1 MKNLLEYLKDYKK
14 ECILAPLFKLLEA
27 SFELLVPLVMAR
39 IIDIGIG
46 NFDKV
51 YIYKMGIL
59 LILFVIIGLISAIT
73 AQYYSA
79 VLSVGFGTKLRNALF
94 KHILSFSHKEIDIL
108 GKDTLLT
115 RLTNDTNQLQ
125 TGVNIF
131 FRLILRSP
139 FIVLGALCMSFII
152 SPTMSFIFIFVI
164 ISLYYIVFFLMNKS
178 IKLYKLVQSKL
189 DRVLGISDNNLAGV
203 RIIRAFN
210 QGNNEKKEFLK
221 ASEELFLEQN
231 RVSKISA
238 IMNPLTYVIV
248 NMGVVLI
255 LYKGGFDISVGKLT
269 KGEVVAL
276 INYMSQILVE
286 LIKTANLLIIIS
298 KSSASAKRVNEI
310 FAVKNSLVDGN
321 LDYPI
326 NKKIGEEIL
335 RFENVSFKYPKSQ
348 NEAISNISF
357 SLKEG
362 EILGIIGGTGS
373 GKSTIVNLIP
383 RFYDVSSG
391 EVLLDNKDIREY
403 NISSLRKHIGL
414 VEQKARLFEGSI
426 KDNLSWGNL
435 KAVDEDFY
443 KAIDLVVAEDVLN
456 AKENGL
462 YSNVV
467 SAAKNFS
474 GGQKQRLSIARTL
487 IKKPKILILDD
498 SSSALDYVTDAKL
511 RKNIKEI
518 KNTTIIV
525 SQRVVSVKN
534 SDKILVLDEGK
545 VVGLGK
551 HEELVATCDVY
562 KEICLSQLSAKELDV
577 NEE

>member
-27 SFELLVPLVMAR
+27 SFELLVPLVMAK

-46 NFDKV
+46 NSDKV

-286 LIKTANLLIIIS
+286 LIKTANLLIITS

-403 NISSLRKHIGL
+403 NISSLRKNIGL

-562 KEICLSQLSAKELDV
+562 KEICLSQLSAKELGV

>member
-27 SFELLVPLVMAR
+27 SFELLVPLVMAK

-46 NFDKV
+46 NSDKV

-125 TGVNIF
+125 SGVNIF

-255 LYKGGFDISVGKLT
+255 LYKGGFDISVGTLT

-383 RFYDVSSG
+383 RFYDVSRG

-403 NISSLRKHIGL
+403 NISSLRKNIGL

-562 KEICLSQLSAKELDV
+562 KEICLSQLSAKELGV

>member
-27 SFELLVPLVMAR
+27 SFELLVPLVMAK

-46 NFDKV
+46 NSDKV

-248 NMGVVLI
+248 NVGVVLI

-373 GKSTIVNLIP
+373 GKSTMVNLIP

-403 NISSLRKHIGL
+403 NISSLRKNIGL

-562 KEICLSQLSAKELDV
+562 KEICLSQLSAKELGV

>member
-27 SFELLVPLVMAR
+27 SFELLVPLVMAK

-46 NFDKV
+46 NSDKF
-51 YIYKMGIL
+51 YIYKMGLL

-94 KHILSFSHKEIDIL
+94 KHILNFSHKEIDIL

-152 SPTMSFIFIFVI
+152 SPTMSFIFISVI

-403 NISSLRKHIGL
+403 NISSLRKNIGL

-426 KDNLSWGNL
+426 KNNLSWGNL

-562 KEICLSQLSAKELDV
+562 KEICLSQLSAKELGV

>member
-27 SFELLVPLVMAR
+27 SFELLVPLVMAK

-46 NFDKV
+46 NSDKV

-326 NKKIGEEIL
+326 NKKIGEEVL

-403 NISSLRKHIGL
+403 NISSLRKNIGL

-562 KEICLSQLSAKELDV
+562 KEICLSQLSAKELGV

>member
-27 SFELLVPLVMAR
+27 SFELLVPLVMAK

-46 NFDKV
+46 NSDKV

-139 FIVLGALCMSFII
+139 FIVLGSLCMSFII
-152 SPTMSFIFIFVI
+152 SPSMSFIFIFVI

-189 DRVLGISDNNLAGV
+189 DRVLGISDNNMAGV

-310 FAVKNSLVDGN
+310 FAVKNSLIDGN

-326 NKKIGEEIL
+326 NKKIGEEVL

-403 NISSLRKHIGL
+403 NISSLRKNIGL

-562 KEICLSQLSAKELDV
+562 KEICLSQLSAKELGV

>member
-189 DRVLGISDNNLAGV
+189 DKVLGISDNNLAGV

-210 QGNNEKKEFLK
+210 QGNNEKTEFLK
-221 ASEELFLEQN
+221 ASEALFLEQN

-403 NISSLRKHIGL
+403 NISSLRKNIGL

-562 KEICLSQLSAKELDV
+562 KEICLSQLSAKELGV

>member
-27 SFELLVPLVMAR
+27 SFELLVPLVMAK

-46 NFDKV
+46 NSDKV

-248 NMGVVLI
+248 NVGVVLI

-403 NISSLRKHIGL
+403 NISSLRKNIGL

-562 KEICLSQLSAKELDV
+562 KEICLSQLSAKELGV

>member
-27 SFELLVPLVMAR
+27 SFELLVPLVMAK

-46 NFDKV
+46 NSDKV

-125 TGVNIF
+125 SGVNIF

-403 NISSLRKHIGL
+403 NISSLRKNIGL

-562 KEICLSQLSAKELDV
+562 KEICLSQLSAKELGV

>member
-255 LYKGGFDISVGKLT
+255 FYKGGFDISVGTLT

-383 RFYDVSSG
+383 RFYDVSRG

-403 NISSLRKHIGL
+403 NISSLRKNIGL

-562 KEICLSQLSAKELDV
+562 KEICLSQLSAKELGV

>member
-27 SFELLVPLVMAR
+27 SFELLVPLVMAK

-46 NFDKV
+46 NSDKV

-125 TGVNIF
+125 SGVNIF

-255 LYKGGFDISVGKLT
+255 LYKGGFDISVGTLT

-286 LIKTANLLIIIS
+286 LIKTANLLIITS

-383 RFYDVSSG
+383 RFYDVSRG

-403 NISSLRKHIGL
+403 NISSLRKNIGL

-562 KEICLSQLSAKELDV
+562 KEICLSQLSAKELGV

>member
-27 SFELLVPLVMAR
+27 SFELLVPLVMAK

-46 NFDKV
+46 NSDKV
-51 YIYKMGIL
+51 YIYK
-59 LILFVIIGLISAIT
+59 IGLISAIT

-248 NMGVVLI
+248 NVGVVLI

-403 NISSLRKHIGL
+403 NISSLRKNIGL

-562 KEICLSQLSAKELDV
+562 KEICLSQLSAKELGV

>member
-255 LYKGGFDISVGKLT
+255 LYKGGFDISVGTLT

-383 RFYDVSSG
+383 RFYDVSRG

-403 NISSLRKHIGL
+403 NISSLRKNIGL

-562 KEICLSQLSAKELDV
+562 KEICLSQLSAKELGV

>member
-189 DRVLGISDNNLAGV
+189 DKVLGISDNNLAGV

-335 RFENVSFKYPKSQ
+335 RYENVSFKYPKSQ

-403 NISSLRKHIGL
+403 NISSLRKNIGL

-562 KEICLSQLSAKELDV
+562 KEICLSQLSAKELGV

>member
-27 SFELLVPLVMAR
+27 SFELLVPLVMAK

-46 NFDKV
+46 NSDKV

-286 LIKTANLLIIIS
+286 LINTANLLIITS

-403 NISSLRKHIGL
+403 NISSLRKNIGL

-562 KEICLSQLSAKELDV
+562 KEICLSQLSAKELGV

>member
-27 SFELLVPLVMAR
+27 SFELLVPLVMAK

-46 NFDKV
+46 NSDKV

-79 VLSVGFGTKLRNALF
+79 ALSVGFGTKLRNALF

-189 DRVLGISDNNLAGV
+189 DKVLGISDNNLAGV

-403 NISSLRKHIGL
+403 NISSLRKNIGL

-435 KAVDEDFY
+435 KAVDEDVY

-562 KEICLSQLSAKELDV
+562 KEICLSQLSAKELGV

>member
-94 KHILSFSHKEIDIL
+94 KHILNFSHKEIDIL

-164 ISLYYIVFFLMNKS
+164 TSLYYIVFFLMNKS

-403 NISSLRKHIGL
+403 NISSLRKNIGL

-562 KEICLSQLSAKELDV
+562 KEICLSQLSAKELGV

>member
-27 SFELLVPLVMAR
+27 SFELLVPLVMAK

-46 NFDKV
+46 NSDKV

-310 FAVKNSLVDGN
+310 FAVKNSLIDGN

-326 NKKIGEEIL
+326 NKKIGEEVL

-403 NISSLRKHIGL
+403 NISSLRKNIGL

-562 KEICLSQLSAKELDV
+562 KEICLSQLSAKELGV

>member
-27 SFELLVPLVMAR
+27 SFELLVPLVMAK

-46 NFDKV
+46 NSDKV
-51 YIYKMGIL
+51 YIYKMGLL

-94 KHILSFSHKEIDIL
+94 KHILNFSHKEIDIL

-152 SPTMSFIFIFVI
+152 SPTMSFIFISVI

-321 LDYPI
+321 LDYPV

-391 EVLLDNKDIREY
+391 KVLLDNKDIREY
-403 NISSLRKHIGL
+403 NISSLRKNIGL

-426 KDNLSWGNL
+426 KDNLAWGNL

-443 KAIDLVVAEDVLN
+443 EAIDLVVAEDVLN

-545 VVGLGK
+545 VVGFGK

-562 KEICLSQLSAKELDV
+562 KEICLSQLSAKELGV

>member
-27 SFELLVPLVMAR
+27 SFELLVPLVMAK

-403 NISSLRKHIGL
+403 NISSLRKNIGL

-562 KEICLSQLSAKELDV
+562 KEICLSQLSAKELGV

>member
-189 DRVLGISDNNLAGV
+189 DKVLGISDNNLAGV

-403 NISSLRKHIGL
+403 NISSLRKNIGL

-562 KEICLSQLSAKELDV
+562 KEICLSQLSAKELGV

>member
-27 SFELLVPLVMAR
+27 SFELLVPLVMAK

-46 NFDKV
+46 NSDKV

-139 FIVLGALCMSFII
+139 FIVLGSLCMSFII

-310 FAVKNSLVDGN
+310 FAVKNSLVDGS

-362 EILGIIGGTGS
+362 ETLGIIGGTGS

-403 NISSLRKHIGL
+403 NISSLRKNIGL

-435 KAVDEDFY
+435 KAVDEDVY

-562 KEICLSQLSAKELDV
+562 KEICLSQLSAKELGV

>member
-1 MKNLLEYLKDYKK
+1 M
-14 ECILAPLFKLLEA
+14 
-27 SFELLVPLVMAR
+27 
-39 IIDIGIG
+39 
-46 NFDKV
+46 
-51 YIYKMGIL
+51 
-59 LILFVIIGLISAIT
+59 
-73 AQYYSA
+73 
-79 VLSVGFGTKLRNALF
+79 
-94 KHILSFSHKEIDIL
+94 
-108 GKDTLLT
+108 
-115 RLTNDTNQLQ
+115 
-125 TGVNIF
+125 
-131 FRLILRSP
+131 
-139 FIVLGALCMSFII
+139 
-152 SPTMSFIFIFVI
+152 
-164 ISLYYIVFFLMNKS
+164 
-178 IKLYKLVQSKL
+178 
-189 DRVLGISDNNLAGV
+189 
-203 RIIRAFN
+203 
-210 QGNNEKKEFLK
+210 
-221 ASEELFLEQN
+221 
-231 RVSKISA
+231 
-238 IMNPLTYVIV
+238 
-248 NMGVVLI
+248 
-255 LYKGGFDISVGKLT
+255 
-269 KGEVVAL
+269 
-276 INYMSQILVE
+276 
-286 LIKTANLLIIIS
+286 
-298 KSSASAKRVNEI
+298 
-310 FAVKNSLVDGN
+310 
-321 LDYPI
+321 
-326 NKKIGEEIL
+326 
-335 RFENVSFKYPKSQ
+335 
-348 NEAISNISF
+348 
-357 SLKEG
+357 
-362 EILGIIGGTGS
+362 
-373 GKSTIVNLIP
+373 VNLIP

-403 NISSLRKHIGL
+403 NISSLRKNIGL

-443 KAIDLVVAEDVLN
+443 KSIDLVVAEDVLN

-562 KEICLSQLSAKELDV
+562 KEICLSQLSAKELGV

>member
-27 SFELLVPLVMAR
+27 SFELLVPLVMAK

-46 NFDKV
+46 NSDKF
-51 YIYKMGIL
+51 YIYKMGLL

-152 SPTMSFIFIFVI
+152 SPTMSFIFISVI

-403 NISSLRKHIGL
+403 NISSLRKNIGL

-426 KDNLSWGNL
+426 KNNLSWGNL

-562 KEICLSQLSAKELDV
+562 KEICLSQLSAKELGV

>member
-27 SFELLVPLVMAR
+27 SFELLVPLVMAK

-46 NFDKV
+46 NSDKV

-164 ISLYYIVFFLMNKS
+164 IFLYYIVFFLMNKS

-403 NISSLRKHIGL
+403 NISSLRKNIGL

-435 KAVDEDFY
+435 KAVDEDVY

-562 KEICLSQLSAKELDV
+562 KEICLSQLSAKELGV